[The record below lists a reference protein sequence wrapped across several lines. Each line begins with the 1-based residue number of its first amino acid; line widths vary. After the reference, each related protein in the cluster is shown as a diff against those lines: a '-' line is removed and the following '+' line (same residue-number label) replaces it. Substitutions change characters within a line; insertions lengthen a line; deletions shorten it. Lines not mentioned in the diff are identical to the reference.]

1 MITLS
6 GLRVVAV
13 GFALRCH
20 TVRVMMAA
28 GFATGQVAGLSLH
41 EIIGRVGNSS
51 SKTAPR
57 CCPWYRWPG

>member
-20 TVRVMMAA
+20 TVRVVMAA

-41 EIIGRVGNSS
+41 EIIGRVG
-51 SKTAPR
+51 K
-57 CCPWYRWPG
+57 